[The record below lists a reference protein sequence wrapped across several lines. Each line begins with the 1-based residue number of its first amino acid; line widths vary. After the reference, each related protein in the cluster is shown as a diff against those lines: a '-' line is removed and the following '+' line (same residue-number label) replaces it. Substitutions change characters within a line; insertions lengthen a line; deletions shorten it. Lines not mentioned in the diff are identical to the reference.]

1 MIRYVLVNFFAQ
13 IFSIAIFPVSLNYK
27 TIQGISFDVMWKP
40 TIALSATAGCSLMA
54 SSMGAVP
61 RL

>member
-1 MIRYVLVNFFAQ
+1 MVRYVLVNFFAK
-13 IFSIAIFPVSLNYK
+13 IFSIAIFPVSFRITKAFPLMSC
-27 TIQGISFDVMWKP
+27 GKP